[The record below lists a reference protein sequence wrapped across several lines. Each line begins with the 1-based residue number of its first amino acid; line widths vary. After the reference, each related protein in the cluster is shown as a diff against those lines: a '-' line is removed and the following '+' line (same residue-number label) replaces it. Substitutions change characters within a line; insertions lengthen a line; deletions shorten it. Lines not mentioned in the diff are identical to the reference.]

1 MSHGSP
7 VVVFIAAR
15 GLLEFQ
21 FHCPTNDKIQ
31 SHEPSVRSQRAKV
44 ARNGKSRGQG
54 KSFFSEKSRYFHL
67 LSILTISDGKM

>member
-31 SHEPSVRSQRAKV
+31 SHEPSVRSQRESGAKWKKPWTGEEFFL
-44 ARNGKSRGQG
+44 GKEPI
-54 KSFFSEKSRYFHL
+54 FAP
-67 LSILTISDGKM
+67 IVNIDNI